1 MPRASAADAARTAER
16 ILEVATERF
25 AAHGYADVSVDDIA
39 NDAGV
44 TRGAV
49 YHHYRNKRG
58 LFAAVAAALQTRVA
72 TAVEAAADAA
82 PAAAFAQLRAGS
94 HAFLDTITSDPFVR
108 ILLVDA
114 PVVVGWQEW
123 RRLDDENSASH
134 LRDALRDVH
143 VDDDLVD
150 ATAAHLS
157 GAMNEAALWV
167 AQQHDRQRALT
178 RAHEALDRLLSA
190 YAP

>member
-25 AAHGYADVSVDDIA
+25 AAHGYSDVSVDDIA

-49 YHHYRNKRG
+49 YHHCRNKRG
-58 LFAAVAAALQTRVA
+58 LFDAVAAALQTRVA
-72 TAVEAAADAA
+72 TAVAAAADAA
-82 PAAAFAQLRAGS
+82 PAAAFEQLRAGS
-94 HAFLDTITSDPFVR
+94 HAFLDAITSDPFVR

-114 PVVVGWQEW
+114 PAVVGWQEW

-134 LRDALRDVH
+134 LRDALRDIH
-143 VDDDLVD
+143 VDEALVD

-167 AQQHDRQRALT
+167 AQQKDRRRALA